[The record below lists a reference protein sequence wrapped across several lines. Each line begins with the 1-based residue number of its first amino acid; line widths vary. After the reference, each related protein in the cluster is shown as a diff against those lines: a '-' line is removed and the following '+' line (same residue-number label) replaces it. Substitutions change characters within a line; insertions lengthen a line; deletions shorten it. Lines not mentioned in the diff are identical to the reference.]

1 MQVAVAFR
9 PWPRLNGGATSTMGA
24 IVKVSRENL
33 ALAVLWGAI
42 GACALM
48 TLISP
53 NMTAPGAVNFTFD
66 SHMQQALLSNVKF

>member
-1 MQVAVAFR
+1 
-9 PWPRLNGGATSTMGA
+9 MGA

-48 TLISP
+48 TLLAP
-53 NMTAPGAVNFTFD
+53 KMTPADAEGGR
-66 SHMQQALLSNVKF
+66 LSNIMASLVRTGF

>member
-1 MQVAVAFR
+1 
-9 PWPRLNGGATSTMGA
+9 MGA

-48 TLISP
+48 TLIAP
-53 NMTAPGAVNFTFD
+53 KMTAPGIEG
-66 SHMQQALLSNVKF
+66 SSLSGIVASLACTGF

>member
-1 MQVAVAFR
+1 
-9 PWPRLNGGATSTMGA
+9 MGA
-24 IVKVSRENL
+24 VVKVSRENL

-53 NMTAPGAVNFTFD
+53 KMTTPGIEGSN
-66 SHMQQALLSNVKF
+66 LSGIVASLACTGF

>member
-1 MQVAVAFR
+1 MQVAVACDLMA
-9 PWPRLNGGATSTMGA
+9 RLNSTATANLGA

-48 TLISP
+48 TLLAP
-53 NMTAPGAVNFTFD
+53 TMTAASAEGSGLNRIMASLVQTAF
-66 SHMQQALLSNVKF
+66 

>member
-1 MQVAVAFR
+1 M
-9 PWPRLNGGATSTMGA
+9 LNGVATSTMGA

-48 TLISP
+48 TLLSP
-53 NMTAPGAVNFTFD
+53 KMTRADAEGG
-66 SHMQQALLSNVKF
+66 SLSNIMASLVRTGF

>member
-9 PWPRLNGGATSTMGA
+9 PLTRLNGDATSTMDA

-48 TLISP
+48 TLFSP
-53 NMTAPGAVNFTFD
+53 KLTTPGIGGSSLGASVASLVSTGF
-66 SHMQQALLSNVKF
+66 

>member
-1 MQVAVAFR
+1 MA
-9 PWPRLNGGATSTMGA
+9 RLNGGTTSTVGA
-24 IVKVSRENL
+24 IVQVSRENL

-53 NMTAPGAVNFTFD
+53 KMTTPGID
-66 SHMQQALLSNVKF
+66 GSRLSGIVASLACTGF

>member
-1 MQVAVAFR
+1 
-9 PWPRLNGGATSTMGA
+9 MGA

-48 TLISP
+48 TLILP
-53 NMTAPGAVNFTFD
+53 KMTPPGIEGGGLGGIV
-66 SHMQQALLSNVKF
+66 ALLASAGF